1 MLKLFSI
8 DEVRPGM
15 FVNRVTRQTA
25 QLKIKTQGLVKE
37 QGLIEKLKAR
47 GILEVEID
55 LSRSILHQELTM
67 DSPMDDD
74 NSADDD
80 SQAAAAKPQ
89 QTEGEALNAS
99 HKLYEQAKSVQSQF
113 FKKVRKG
120 GKVSITELMGTSAD
134 IIDSVFDN
142 PDALCCLTLIKERDQ
157 YLLEH
162 SLNCSIL
169 MAVFARHL
177 GFDKELIDE
186 LGLAGLLMDVGMA
199 TIPEDILSKSGR
211 LDQGETQIVEGH
223 VDFGLEL
230 LEQSEM
236 DLDVV
241 RDVIANHHER
251 MDGSGYPRGKGG
263 DYLSVYARMAAIV
276 DSYDAM
282 TSDRPWRKGLP
293 PTQAL
298 KRLLSSSQGLLDQS
312 LVQQF
317 IRCVGVHPVGS
328 LVKLKSGKLAIV
340 VRANKQD
347 PLCPVVM
354 SFYSVRTNM
363 YNEIKRLDLSKVGD
377 EIETSVRPEE
387 FKINLTK
394 FFKDV
399 LLKQV

>member
-1 MLKLFSI
+1 MYKIYPVDDLK
-8 DEVRPGM
+8 PGM
-15 FVNRVTRQTA
+15 FVNQVTRQTG
-25 QLKIKTQGLVKE
+25 QLKIKTQGLVKDH
-37 QGLIEKLKAR
+37 GLIHKLKAR
-47 GILEVEID
+47 GILEVEVD
-55 LSRSILHQELTM
+55 LSRSIISDELTM
-67 DSPMDDD
+67 DSPMEEE
-74 NSADDD
+74 SPEEPE
-80 SQAAAAKPQ
+80 KPQ
-89 QTEGEALNAS
+89 ASEGETLNES
-99 HKLYEQAKSVQSQF
+99 HRLYEQAKTVQSKF

-120 GKVSITELMGTSAD
+120 GKVSVTELMGTSAD

-142 PDALCCLTLIKERDQ
+142 PDALCCLTLIKEKDQ

-186 LGLAGLLMDVGMA
+186 LGLAGLMMDVGMA
-199 TIPEDILSKSGR
+199 TIPEDILSKPGA
-211 LDQGETQIVEGH
+211 LDGPEMQIVEGH

-230 LEQSEM
+230 LEQSEL

-241 RDVIANHHER
+241 RDVLANHHER
-251 MDGSGYPRGKGG
+251 MDGSGYPRGKSG

-282 TSDRPWRKGLP
+282 TSERPWRRGMS

-298 KRLLSSSQGLLDQS
+298 KRLLASSQGLLDQS

-340 VRANKQD
+340 VRSNKVD

-363 YNEIKRLDLSKVGD
+363 YNEVKRLDLSKVQD

-399 LLKQV
+399 LLQQV

>member
-1 MLKLFSI
+1 MYKIYPVDDLK
-8 DEVRPGM
+8 PGM
-15 FVNRVTRQTA
+15 FVNQVTRQTG
-25 QLKIKTQGLVKE
+25 QLKIKTQGLVKDH
-37 QGLIEKLKAR
+37 GLIHKLKAR
-47 GILEVEID
+47 GILEVEVD
-55 LSRSILHQELTM
+55 LSRSIISDELTM
-67 DSPMDDD
+67 DSPMEEE
-74 NSADDD
+74 SPEEPE
-80 SQAAAAKPQ
+80 KPQ
-89 QTEGEALNAS
+89 ASEGETLNES
-99 HKLYEQAKSVQSQF
+99 HRLYEQAKTVQSKF

-120 GKVSITELMGTSAD
+120 GKVSVTELMGTSAD

-142 PDALCCLTLIKERDQ
+142 PDALCCLTLIKEKDQ

-186 LGLAGLLMDVGMA
+186 LGLAGLMMDVGMA
-199 TIPEDILSKSGR
+199 TIPEDILSKPGA
-211 LDQGETQIVEGH
+211 LDGPEMQIVEGH

-230 LEQSEM
+230 LEQSEL

-241 RDVIANHHER
+241 RDVLANHHER
-251 MDGSGYPRGKGG
+251 MDGSGYPRGKSG

-282 TSDRPWRKGLP
+282 TSERPWRRGMS

-298 KRLLSSSQGLLDQS
+298 KRLLASSQGLLDQS

-340 VRANKQD
+340 VRANKVD

-363 YNEIKRLDLSKVGD
+363 YNEVKRLDLSKVQD

>member
-1 MLKLFSI
+1 MYKIYPVDDLK
-8 DEVRPGM
+8 PGM
-15 FVNRVTRQTA
+15 FVNQVTRQTG
-25 QLKIKTQGLVKE
+25 QLKIKTQGLVKDH
-37 QGLIEKLKAR
+37 GLIHKLKAR
-47 GILEVEID
+47 GILEVEVD
-55 LSRSILHQELTM
+55 LSRSIISDELTM
-67 DSPMDDD
+67 DSPMEEE
-74 NSADDD
+74 SPEELE
-80 SQAAAAKPQ
+80 KPQ
-89 QTEGEALNAS
+89 ASEGETLNES
-99 HKLYEQAKSVQSQF
+99 HRLYEQAKSVQSKF

-120 GKVSITELMGTSAD
+120 GKVSVTELMGTSAD

-142 PDALCCLTLIKERDQ
+142 PDALCCLTLIKEKDQ

-186 LGLAGLLMDVGMA
+186 LGLAGLMMDVGMA
-199 TIPEDILSKSGR
+199 TIPEDILSKPGA
-211 LDQGETQIVEGH
+211 LDGPEMQIVEGH

-230 LEQSEM
+230 LEQSEL

-241 RDVIANHHER
+241 RDVLANHHER
-251 MDGSGYPRGKGG
+251 MDGSGYPRGKSG

-282 TSDRPWRKGLP
+282 TSERPWRRGMS

-298 KRLLSSSQGLLDQS
+298 KRLLASSQGLLDQS

-340 VRANKQD
+340 VRANKVD

-363 YNEIKRLDLSKVGD
+363 YNEVKRLDLSKVQD

>member
-1 MLKLFSI
+1 MYKIYPVDDLK
-8 DEVRPGM
+8 PGM
-15 FVNRVTRQTA
+15 FVNQVTRQTG
-25 QLKIKTQGLVKE
+25 QLKIKTQGLVKDH
-37 QGLIEKLKAR
+37 GLIHKLKAR
-47 GILEVEID
+47 GILEVEVD
-55 LSRSILHQELTM
+55 LSRSIISDELTM
-67 DSPMDDD
+67 DSPMEEEGPEEPE
-74 NSADDD
+74 
-80 SQAAAAKPQ
+80 KPQ
-89 QTEGEALNAS
+89 ASEGETLNES
-99 HKLYEQAKSVQSQF
+99 HRLYEQAKSVQSKF

-120 GKVSITELMGTSAD
+120 GKVSVTELMGTSAD

-142 PDALCCLTLIKERDQ
+142 PDALCCLTLIKEKDQ

-186 LGLAGLLMDVGMA
+186 LGLAGLMMDVGMA
-199 TIPEDILSKSGR
+199 TIPEDILSKPGA
-211 LDQGETQIVEGH
+211 LDGPEMQIVEGH

-230 LEQSEM
+230 LEQSEL

-241 RDVIANHHER
+241 RDVLANHHER
-251 MDGSGYPRGKGG
+251 MDGSGYPRGKSG

-282 TSDRPWRKGLP
+282 TSERPWRRGMS

-298 KRLLSSSQGLLDQS
+298 KRLLASSQGLLDQS

-340 VRANKQD
+340 VRANKVD

-363 YNEIKRLDLSKVGD
+363 YNEVKRLDLSKVQD

>member
-1 MLKLFSI
+1 MSEMYKIYPVDDLK
-8 DEVRPGM
+8 PGM
-15 FVNRVTRQTA
+15 FVNQVTRQTG
-25 QLKIKTQGLVKE
+25 QLKIKTQGLVKDH
-37 QGLIEKLKAR
+37 GLIHKLKAR
-47 GILEVEID
+47 GILEVEVD
-55 LSRSILHQELTM
+55 LSRSIISDELTM
-67 DSPMDDD
+67 DSPMEEEGPEEPE
-74 NSADDD
+74 
-80 SQAAAAKPQ
+80 KPQ
-89 QTEGEALNAS
+89 ASEGETLNES
-99 HKLYEQAKSVQSQF
+99 HRLYEQAKSVQSKF

-120 GKVSITELMGTSAD
+120 GKVSVTELMGTSAD

-142 PDALCCLTLIKERDQ
+142 PDALCCLTLIKEKDQ

-186 LGLAGLLMDVGMA
+186 LGLAGLMMDVGMA
-199 TIPEDILSKSGR
+199 TIPEDILSKPGA
-211 LDQGETQIVEGH
+211 LDGPEMQIVEGH

-230 LEQSEM
+230 LEQSEL

-241 RDVIANHHER
+241 RDVLANHHER
-251 MDGSGYPRGKGG
+251 MDGSGYPRGKSG

-282 TSDRPWRKGLP
+282 TSERPWRRGMS

-298 KRLLSSSQGLLDQS
+298 KRLLASSQGLLDQS

-340 VRANKQD
+340 VRANKVD

-363 YNEIKRLDLSKVGD
+363 YNEVKRLDLSKVQD